1 MVASLAIG
9 EDIWNYERCIGII
22 ARFEATRRQSEKT
35 LIEKIK
41 AAEKEKDLESLTKL
55 LNKKQKMAVLSEKK
69 KMALLK

>member
-1 MVASLAIG
+1 
-9 EDIWNYERCIGII
+9 
-22 ARFEATRRQSEKT
+22 

-41 AAEKEKDLESLTKL
+41 AAEQEKDLESLTKL